1 MIKKRIKKLKKV
13 KSLVPGSA
21 GQRIAGKAAELNPM
35 APLPEQPQ
43 PSLDDVPQ
51 ITNETI
57 AEHREAVLRGA
68 RKYIYPLH
76 LSKRRIIIIS
86 SVILTAAIAA
96 FLIYCA
102 VGLYRLYQHNTFL
115 YRVTQV
121 VPFPV
126 ARIGGDF
133 VAYENYLFELRHY
146 IHYYQEQ
153 GNLAD
158 GGTDFSR
165 PGYKE
170 QLAEYQKQAL
180 QKVIDLAYIK
190 MLAEENN
197 ISVSSREIDERIA
210 EVREQNRLGTNDD
223 VLAGVL
229 RSYWGWSIADFKRSL
244 KDQILIEKV
253 TGAMDT
259 EAKAKAESALVKVK
273 GGADFAAV
281 AKEVSEDL
289 ATRTQGGEYG
299 FLITRGNP
307 NIPPQV
313 IGTLFKLKPGQISG
327 IINTGSALEIV
338 KVDKIEGDSV
348 TARHI
353 AFQLKD
359 PAVFIEE
366 LKKQKPAKTYINL

>member
-1 MIKKRIKKLKKV
+1 MIKKRIKKLPKV
-13 KSLVPGSA
+13 KDLVPTGV
-21 GQRIAGKAAELNPM
+21 AGKAAELNPM
-35 APLPEQPQ
+35 APLPQQPQ

-57 AEHREAVLRGA
+57 AEHREEVLRGA

-76 LSKRRIIIIS
+76 LSKRRIIVIS
-86 SVILTAAIAA
+86 SVILVGAIAA
-96 FLIYCA
+96 FLVYCVA
-102 VGLYRLYQHNTFL
+102 GLYRYYQHNTFL

-126 ARIGGDF
+126 ARIGNTF

-153 GNLAD
+153 GNLD
-158 GGTDFSR
+158 DEGTDFSK

-180 QKVIDLAYIK
+180 SNVINLAYIK
-190 MLAEENN
+190 MLAEEHS
-197 ISVSSREIDERIA
+197 ISVSNKEVDERIT
-210 EVREQNRLGTNDD
+210 EVREQNRLGTDDGALAD
-223 VLAGVL
+223 VLS
-229 RSYWGWSIADFKRSL
+229 SYWGWSISDFKRSL

-253 TGAMDT
+253 TGQLDT
-259 EAKAKAESALVKVK
+259 EATAKAEAALVKVK
-273 GGADFAAV
+273 SGADFATV
-281 AKEVSEDL
+281 AKEVSEDSPSK
-289 ATRTQGGEYG
+289 AEGGEYS
-299 FLITRGNP
+299 FLITRNNP

-327 IINTGSALEIV
+327 IINTGSTLEIV
-338 KVDKIEGDSV
+338 KIDKVEGDNV

-353 AFQLKD
+353 VFGLKD
-359 PAVFIEE
+359 PAVFIED
-366 LKKQKPAKTYINL
+366 LKKKQPAKTLISL